1 MKPVWTERQY
11 KIGHGDFEPGQFL
24 TICPAPDYPE
34 DGVLLAALGEEAESA
49 FGKIYV
55 QLSTEYMRAIGEALI
70 KCCDDV
76 ESAAKEK

>member
-1 MKPVWTERQY
+1 MKSVWTERIYQ
-11 KIGHGDFEPGQFL
+11 IGDGDFEPGQFL
-24 TICPAPDYPE
+24 TVCPAPDFPE
-34 DGVLLAALGEEAESA
+34 DGVLLASLGEKSESA

-76 ESAAKEK
+76 EAAAKEK